1 MKRRTRKKGY
11 RKYNLFEATYT
22 GYKRRFA
29 NAKKAGILLE
39 GETMMTKEEFY
50 SAAIGN
56 GASYTDK
63 EGVIRF
69 DPAKLRRMASQA
81 VATATG
87 TITEEQARRL
97 KGKLI
102 ILHKEGH
109 DLPSLAGRDVAS
121 IKISELRASKK
132 LLGEIHRELKA
143 ANWSKDE
150 IDELISEIFGS

>member
-1 MKRRTRKKGY
+1 MKRRTHKKGY
-11 RKYNLFEATYT
+11 RKYNLFESTYA

-29 NAKKAGILLE
+29 NAKKAGILLN
-39 GETMMTKEEFY
+39 GETMMTKEEFF

-69 DPAKLRRMASQA
+69 DPAKLRRTAAQA

-87 TITEEQARRL
+87 TITDEQARRL
-97 KGKLI
+97 RSKLI

-109 DLPSLAGRDVAS
+109 DLPSLAGRDIAS

-132 LLGEIHRELKA
+132 LLGEIYRELKA
-143 ANWSKDE
+143 ANWSKDD